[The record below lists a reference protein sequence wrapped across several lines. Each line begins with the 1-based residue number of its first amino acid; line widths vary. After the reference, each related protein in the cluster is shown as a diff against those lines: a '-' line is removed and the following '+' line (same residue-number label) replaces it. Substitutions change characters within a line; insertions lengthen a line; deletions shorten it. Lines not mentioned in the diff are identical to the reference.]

1 MTNES
6 EKHDH
11 EHEHDHGHSH
21 GDLDADAH
29 ALEHIHDHDR
39 QFQPDLEDTPPTRYE
54 LMVYAIRELLIEKGH
69 VTQEE
74 INKARN
80 TLESWQPSRGA
91 EIVARAWTDPD
102 FKTRL
107 LADGNEAMADFGV
120 DAGGAKL
127 TVLENTDEVQNV
139 VVCTLCSCYPRAVLG
154 LPPDWYRS
162 KAYRARVVVE
172 PRKVLK
178 EFGTEIPDE
187 VTVRVHDSLADLRY
201 LVIPK
206 RPAGT
211 EDWTQEQ
218 LAAIVTRD
226 SMVGV
231 TNPKAL

>member
-1 MTNES
+1 MTNET
-6 EKHDH
+6 EK
-11 EHEHDHGHSH
+11 HEHDHGHSH

-74 INKARN
+74 ITKARN

-127 TVLENTDEVQNV
+127 TVLENTEEVQNV

-178 EFGTEIPDE
+178 EFGTDIPDE

>member
-1 MTNES
+1 M
-6 EKHDH
+6 
-11 EHEHDHGHSH
+11 
-21 GDLDADAH
+21 
-29 ALEHIHDHDR
+29 
-39 QFQPDLEDTPPTRYE
+39 
-54 LMVYAIRELLIEKGH
+54 
-69 VTQEE
+69 
-74 INKARN
+74 
-80 TLESWQPSRGA
+80 
-91 EIVARAWTDPD
+91 
-102 FKTRL
+102 
-107 LADGNEAMADFGV
+107 
-120 DAGGAKL
+120 
-127 TVLENTDEVQNV
+127 
-139 VVCTLCSCYPRAVLG
+139 LG

-211 EDWTQEQ
+211 EDWSQEQ
-218 LAAIVTRD
+218 LAEIVTRD

>member
-1 MTNES
+1 MTNET
-6 EKHDH
+6 EK
-11 EHEHDHGHSH
+11 HEHDHGHSH

-74 INKARN
+74 ITKARN

-178 EFGTEIPDE
+178 EFGTDIPDE

>member
-1 MTNES
+1 
-6 EKHDH
+6 
-11 EHEHDHGHSH
+11 
-21 GDLDADAH
+21 
-29 ALEHIHDHDR
+29 
-39 QFQPDLEDTPPTRYE
+39 
-54 LMVYAIRELLIEKGH
+54 
-69 VTQEE
+69 
-74 INKARN
+74 
-80 TLESWQPSRGA
+80 
-91 EIVARAWTDPD
+91 
-102 FKTRL
+102 
-107 LADGNEAMADFGV
+107 
-120 DAGGAKL
+120 

-178 EFGTEIPDE
+178 EFGTDIPDE

>member
-1 MTNES
+1 MTNET
-6 EKHDH
+6 EK
-11 EHEHDHGHSH
+11 HEHDHGHSH

-39 QFQPDLEDTPPTRYE
+39 QFQPDLEDTPPTHYE

-74 INKARN
+74 ITKARN

-178 EFGTEIPDE
+178 EFGTDIPDE

>member
-1 MTNES
+1 MMNET
-6 EKHDH
+6 EK
-11 EHEHDHGHSH
+11 HEHDHGHSH

-74 INKARN
+74 ITKARN

-91 EIVARAWTDPD
+91 EIVARAWTDQD

-178 EFGTEIPDE
+178 EFGTDIPDE

>member
-1 MTNES
+1 MMNET
-6 EKHDH
+6 EK
-11 EHEHDHGHSH
+11 HEHDHGHSH

-39 QFQPDLEDTPPTRYE
+39 QFQPDLEDTPPTHYE

-74 INKARN
+74 ITKARN

-178 EFGTEIPDE
+178 EFGTDIPDE

>member
-1 MTNES
+1 MTNET
-6 EKHDH
+6 EK
-11 EHEHDHGHSH
+11 HEHDHGHSH

-74 INKARN
+74 ITKARN

-107 LADGNEAMADFGV
+107 LADGNEAMTDFGV

-178 EFGTEIPDE
+178 EFGTDIPDE

>member
-1 MTNES
+1 MTNET
-6 EKHDH
+6 EKH
-11 EHEHDHGHSH
+11 EPGHGHSH
-21 GDLDADAH
+21 DDLDADAH

-74 INKARN
+74 ITKARN

-102 FKTRL
+102 FKKRL
-107 LADGNEAMADFGV
+107 LTDGNQAMADFGV

-162 KAYRARVVVE
+162 KAYRARVVFE

-211 EDWTQEQ
+211 EDWSQEQ

>member
-1 MTNES
+1 MMNET
-6 EKHDH
+6 EK
-11 EHEHDHGHSH
+11 HEHDHGHSH

-74 INKARN
+74 ITKARN

-91 EIVARAWTDPD
+91 EIVARAWTDPE

-120 DAGGAKL
+120 EAGGAKL

-178 EFGTEIPDE
+178 EFGTDIPDE

>member
-1 MTNES
+1 MINET
-6 EKHDH
+6 EK
-11 EHEHDHGHSH
+11 HEHDHGHSH

-74 INKARN
+74 ITKARN

-178 EFGTEIPDE
+178 EFGTDIPDE